1 MFLSIDTFSDN
12 FGVAIIKDNKVLVI
26 REYLKPKPFSEV
38 LMPEIQDIFNK
49 LKIEP
54 SQLKGVIVNQG
65 LGSNTGLRVGLITAK
80 TLAYSLNINLYYFRT
95 LDVMVYKYRHFCGD
109 VVAVLNIGK
118 SNVAYKINEN
128 EPVITSFEEFKIQ
141 FEKKENSL
149 IIEKNLNLDW
159 NNCISLK
166 TSLCVD
172 GGFYALERDLK
183 ADPFLLE
190 PIYHE

>member
-1 MFLSIDTFSDN
+1 MFLSIDTFSDS
-12 FGVAIIKDNKVLVI
+12 FGVAIIKDNKVLVVN
-26 REYLKPKPFSEV
+26 EYLKPKPFSEV

-49 LKIEP
+49 LKIEI
-54 SQLKGVIVNQG
+54 SHLKGVVVNQG

-80 TLAYSLNINLYYFRT
+80 TLAFSLNINLFYYRT
-95 LDVMVYKYRHFCGD
+95 LDVMVYKYRYFCGD
-109 VVAVLNIGK
+109 VIAALNIGK
-118 SNVAYKINEN
+118 SNVAYKVNTN
-128 EPVITSFEEFKIQ
+128 EPVITSFEEFKHQ
-141 FEKKENSL
+141 FKKRENSL

-159 NNCISLK
+159 DNCISLK

-172 GGFYALERDLK
+172 GGFYALEKDLK